1 MRMNEATPKPK
12 PASREAGDLSFGS
25 GIASLSQ
32 FHRQKQAGPVSLAP
46 FGLVAELERRRS
58 TSQTRYRHDQQRHG
72 RFVAD
77 GFDGAPVDDV
87 AAEPRTMRRPRN
99 ELPLPGCGPFG
110 DFRAPVPP
118 GPVRRYPH
126 PP

>member
-77 GFDGAPVDDV
+77 GFHGAPADDV
-87 AAEPRTMRRPRN
+87 ADAPVTKRRQRN
-99 ELPLPGCGPFG
+99 WIRLPGLGHF
-110 DFRAPVPP
+110 DAFRAR
-118 GPVRRYPH
+118 GAQ
-126 PP
+126 